1 MHGTVQKSSVLLCD
15 TGHLGHCNGWMFVQ
29 AIGLNRIIPVKPFS
43 DHLPSRSVDV
53 ENLDELF
60 SDTESDQDSDIY
72 FDTES
77 ESSSE
82 SENEPV
88 LEFIPGTMDQL
99 IQDLTESVSRR

>member
-1 MHGTVQKSSVLLCD
+1 MGEEWQKYMSLL
-15 TGHLGHCNGWMFVQ
+15 
-29 AIGLNRIIPVKPFS
+29 
-43 DHLPSRSVDV
+43 SRLSMDV
-53 ENLDELF
+53 EKLDELF

-99 IQDLTESVSRR
+99 TQDLTESVPRG

>member
-1 MHGTVQKSSVLLCD
+1 MLPVCFLDTHHLLGIQRHVD
-15 TGHLGHCNGWMFVQ
+15 SGFGINVPYLFVC
-29 AIGLNRIIPVKPFS
+29 S
-43 DHLPSRSVDV
+43 DHAKIYRDVCSLSMDV

-60 SDTESDQDSDIY
+60 SDMESDQDSDIY
-72 FDTES
+72 FNTES

-99 IQDLTESVSRR
+99 IQDLTESVPRR